1 MSEAAQQRFHRLLVD
16 SIPRLRR
23 YARALMFDQGA
34 ADDLVQDT
42 LEQAWRKWRQW
53 RDDRDLRPWLFGI
66 MHRLHID
73 DFRRYGARRQP
84 LAEDMAELT
93 VDAPQERGLA
103 LRELAANL
111 ARLPEEQ
118 RAVLLLLALE
128 DMSYQQIA
136 AALDIPL
143 GTVMSRLSRGRER
156 LRGLMETGAAP
167 AAGGGA

>member
-1 MSEAAQQRFHRLLVD
+1 MSEAAQQRFHHLLVD
-16 SIPRLRR
+16 CIPRLRR
-23 YARALMFDQGA
+23 YARALVFDHGS

-136 AALDIPL
+136 TALDIPL

-156 LRGLMETGAAP
+156 LRGLMGTGAAP

>member
-23 YARALMFDQGA
+23 YARALVFDQGA

-103 LRELAANL
+103 LRELEANL

-136 AALDIPL
+136 TALDIPL

-156 LRGLMETGAAP
+156 LRSLMEAGAAP
-167 AAGGGA
+167 AAGGGT

>member
-1 MSEAAQQRFHRLLVD
+1 MSEAAQQRFHHLLVD
-16 SIPRLRR
+16 CIPRLRR
-23 YARALMFDQGA
+23 YARALVFDHGA